1 MNIEYPYG
9 SLPAAVQGD
18 LGLSE
23 GQSLYMLYAHMQNAP
38 ALFAGDTV
46 QPGQIIGNVGSTGNS
61 TGAHLHLET
70 RTGKTGSLP
79 LGDMCT
85 DASCSLGSAR
95 FNTWYNSGR
104 FESFDPATLYY
115 YTARELRMMQP

>member
-1 MNIEYPYG
+1 MIIEYPYG

-18 LGLSE
+18 LELSD

-38 ALFAGDTV
+38 TLFAGDTV

-70 RTGKTGSLP
+70 RTGKTGSLAV
-79 LGDMCT
+79 GEMCGE
-85 DASCSLGSAR
+85 A
-95 FNTWYNSGR
+95 
-104 FESFDPATLYY
+104 
-115 YTARELRMMQP
+115 